1 MARTLGVRRG
11 GFMVWLDPIVL
22 TTIVALPVSALS
34 FAVVHAIRAAR
45 RNREDRCGN
54 CNGPLY
60 APGAF
65 AGPSLVQGQL
75 ICEPCAAKERRTLRG
90 SLLAAATI
98 TGVGVLALAAVA
110 MWAPA
115 QLGSHPWVPVVATVL
130 TYPAIFGGAI
140 VWMKRLNRRAA
151 ERLGL
156 QPASSRAGLP
166 NSPPA
171 PPGGALT
178 AGSGRGADA

>member
-1 MARTLGVRRG
+1 
-11 GFMVWLDPIVL
+11 MVWLDPIVL
-22 TTIVALPVSALS
+22 TTIFALPVSALS
-34 FAVVHAIRAAR
+34 LAVVHAMRAAR

-60 APGAF
+60 APGAL

-75 ICEPCAAKERRTLRG
+75 ICEPCAAKERGTLRG
-90 SLLAAATI
+90 SLIAAATI
-98 TGVGVLALAAVA
+98 TDVAILALVAVA

-115 QLGSHPWVPVVATVL
+115 QLGSHPWVPVVATAL
-130 TYPAIFGGAI
+130 AYPAIFGGAI
-140 VWMKRLNRRAA
+140 AWMKRLNRRAA

-156 QPASSRAGLP
+156 QPGSSRAGLP

-171 PPGGALT
+171 MPPGAIS